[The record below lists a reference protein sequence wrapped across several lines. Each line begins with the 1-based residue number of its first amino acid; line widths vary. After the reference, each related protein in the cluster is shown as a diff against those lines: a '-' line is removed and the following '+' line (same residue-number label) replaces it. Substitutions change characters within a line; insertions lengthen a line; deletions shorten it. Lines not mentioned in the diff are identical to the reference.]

1 MPFSFDILSRNYM
14 IDRIKSRYITKLFAD
29 SIFKYSIYLRIL
41 VVLFLLLGGSMK
53 MFFLLFILQ
62 IYSYYRNFILMNA
75 ADKFS
80 ITIFLSLSIF
90 WLSNDLNIKS
100 ITIFY
105 TGVIAAFSYIF
116 AAYHKTTSPMWRNGK
131 GLSGLFKTEYY
142 GNSTLLKLSNNIFYC
157 QLLSWGTIIFQF
169 SAVIAL
175 LSTTYCLVFGVL
187 SSLFHIFNSLA
198 LKIRGFFLGFSAA
211 FPCIYYAST
220 VIVDFINIPK

>member
-1 MPFSFDILSRNYM
+1 MPFSFDILSKNYR
-14 IDRIKSRYITKLFAD
+14 INRIKSRYITKLFVD
-29 SIFKYSIYLRIL
+29 SIFKFSIYLRIL
-41 VVLFLLLGGSMK
+41 VVLFLLSSGSMK
-53 MFFLLFILQ
+53 IFFLLFILQ

-90 WLSNDLNIKS
+90 WITNDLNIKS
-100 ITIFY
+100 VALLY
-105 TGVIAAFSYIF
+105 TGVISTFSYVF
-116 AAYHKTTSPMWRNGK
+116 AAYHKIISPMWRNGK

-142 GNSTLLKLSNNIFYC
+142 GSSTLLKLSNNIFYC

-187 SSLFHIFNSLA
+187 SSLFHIFNSVA
-198 LKIRGFFLGFSAA
+198 LKIRGFFLVFSATL
-211 FPCIYYAST
+211 PCIYYAST
-220 VIVDFINIPK
+220 VIVDFINISK